1 MRIAA
6 PGGGGGIGGVVEWWS
21 GGLTGLEINHM
32 CQTPVCLFTATS
44 FVFLSLDSIGS
55 TNYSFYSSSGLL
67 IFLLHQAWMMG
78 R

>member
-1 MRIAA
+1 
-6 PGGGGGIGGVVEWWS
+6 
-21 GGLTGLEINHM
+21 M

-44 FVFLSLDSIGS
+44 FVFLSLDSMGS
-55 TNYSFYSSSGLL
+55 KNYSFYSSSGLL